1 MVIKTEGVTL
11 RVVATPGH
19 TEDHMA
25 LYLEEENAIFTGD
38 CILGQGSAV
47 SLSIQPCSSVRVFGR
62 DWWYITRSVCTPQV
76 NDIHQL
82 AIASIRHIYHALSC
96 STIETPWYAC

>member
-47 SLSIQPCSSVRVFGR
+47 SLSIQPYSVILVVLLGFLVEIGGISPGA
-62 DWWYITRSVCTPQV
+62 YALLKSM
-76 NDIHQL
+76 
-82 AIASIRHIYHALSC
+82 IY
-96 STIETPWYAC
+96 TNWP